1 MSFRQRRRF
10 TLACRWGGLG
20 LLSGC
25 TPEPPSKTDWGE
37 QAGGADTG
45 ALDNNPL
52 TSASFAQIASF
63 NAEWL
68 ADHYT
73 TTATERDD
81 FQPRLAADY
90 EMMRSLILAYDLDV
104 IGLQEVEGD
113 GAMELLGLPSRY
125 AWVSGDTGWSQNLV
139 IVYRSDR
146 FTLENIRQVRLP
158 SNSGAARAPLVGE
171 LRSRDG
177 TLGFTLVVVHNNPYE
192 DLNEARLRARQ
203 VEELVDWLS
212 DELPDTAADDLG
224 DQVIVLGDFNDS
236 FVGINPSVPSLG
248 PLEQRA
254 GLQMASRNTT
264 GFSYISFQSLIDH
277 IALSP
282 TLVER
287 WTDRDDPEGFHP
299 IAHDEL
305 EPWSSYT
312 DGYRGVPNISDH
324 RPVWVQLETGA

>member
-1 MSFRQRRRF
+1 MRAGRPGPP
-10 TLACRWGGLG
+10 TAALA
-20 LLSGC
+20 LLMGIPVGC
-25 TPEPPSKTDWGE
+25 TPAPPSKTDWGD
-37 QAGGADTG
+37 AGGGADTG
-45 ALDNNPL
+45 APDSDPL
-52 TSASFAQIASF
+52 TSPAYAQIASF

-73 TTATERDD
+73 TAATERDD

-90 EMMRSLILAYDLDV
+90 EMIRGLILAYDLDV

-125 AWVSGDTGWSQNLV
+125 AWVTGDTGWSQNLV
-139 IVYRSDR
+139 IAYRSDR
-146 FTLENIRQVRLP
+146 FTLDNVREVRLP
-158 SNSGAARAPLVGE
+158 SDSGAARAPLVGE

-177 TLGFTLVVVHNNPYE
+177 TLGFTLVVVHNNPYD

-203 VEELVDWLS
+203 VEELVDWLT
-212 DELPDTAADDLG
+212 DELPDTADGELAE
-224 DQVIVLGDFNDS
+224 QVIVLGDFNDT
-236 FVGINPSVPSLG
+236 FEGINPGVPSLG
-248 PLEQRA
+248 PIEERA
-254 GLQMASRNTT
+254 GLRFASRNTSS
-264 GFSYISFQSLIDH
+264 FSYIDFRSLIDH

-282 TLVER
+282 ALLDR
-287 WTDRDDPEGFHP
+287 WTDRDDPEGFRP

-305 EPWSSYT
+305 DPWASYS